1 MKIGIIT
8 IFNVPNYGAM
18 LQCYALSKYLRDLG
32 HDVFLYEVPFNK
44 SNKLLHNL
52 KRKLFLSQMTHF
64 FLKVTRMLQYVIRLT
79 T

>member
-44 SNKLLHNL
+44 SNKLLHTCWRN
-52 KRKLFLSQMTHF
+52 
-64 FLKVTRMLQYVIRLT
+64 
-79 T
+79 